1 MPIKTSMGKYLKK
14 IKQQSFILL
23 IVFVYIC
30 PNLVADECPFLEM
43 NPADQKAVLKNAAG
57 ELGEKIKAGQKAQAS
72 FIEGKWSK
80 QDLDQLAKLQKSFSV
95 CMQSVSNT
103 KDCSAALKADLKE
116 SVAEGIFKII
126 SDDDSDLNFILSI
139 LVFPILTFLG
149 IVDTSVFR
157 PIIIGGSV
165 LMGLFAFSFFV
176 GHAYDYFKNICSGKK
191 NLLKLF
197 GTKEN
202 KKLFFDN
209 LGITIPENR
218 QGVFM
223 MALLEHNFIMPAELL
238 GDKNQVK
245 LYIEKYISELES
257 VVSIYSANPAVSAN
271 VVPIQSHINKL
282 KKANKFFTDA
292 GAIRA
297 IAALAAVNAQ
307 VNNQA
312 ELIFQQYPELAKE
325 VSMIPRAE
333 KITEEGYSPTDEKV
347 KKLLQSNHP
356 RINKLL
362 ESNENLLLNT
372 LSKGLHQVEGAELSL
387 EFSKVSE
394 NSVSGLSSVYIN
406 LKVSLP
412 GAAEISFQL
421 LFQVSSDD
429 WDNLNN
435 PDSLSRAQEAF
446 NGAIDS
452 QAKEIFYGLGLE
464 DFFNNSQML
473 GLATALQSI
482 CDPGHTTRGARRTA
496 LDAQLDAAD
505 SERPSK
511 PTAHEPPRL
520 RE

>member
-14 IKQQSFILL
+14 IKQQSFIFL

-30 PNLVADECPFLEM
+30 PNLAADDCPFLEM
-43 NPADQKAVLKNAAG
+43 NPVEQEAVLKKASS
-57 ELGEKIKAGQKAQAS
+57 ELGAQIKVAKKLETS

-80 QDLDQLAKLQKSFSV
+80 QDLDQLAKLQKGFSV
-95 CMQSVSNT
+95 CMKTVGRA
-103 KDCSAALKADLKE
+103 KDCSAAFKADLQE
-116 SVAEGIFKII
+116 SVAKGFFKAL
-126 SDDDSDLNFILSI
+126 SEDDLKSFLLSI
-139 LVFPILTFLG
+139 AFYASFGFLTT
-149 IVDTSVFR
+149 VDTFGFHPV
-157 PIIIGGSV
+157 IIGSYLV
-165 LMGLFAFSFFV
+165 MGLVSSSIFV
-176 GHAYDYFKNICSGKK
+176 NTSYNYFKNICSGKK

-209 LGITIPENR
+209 LGIAIPENR

-257 VVSIYSANPAVSAN
+257 VVSIYSANHAVSAN
-271 VVPIQSHINKL
+271 IAPIQAHIKNL

-297 IAALAAVNAQ
+297 IAALAKVNAQ

-312 ELIFQQYPELAKE
+312 EVIIEQYPQIAKE

-333 KITEEGYSPTDEKV
+333 RLSEEGYSPADQKV
-347 KKLLQSNHP
+347 KKLLQSNNP

-362 ESNENLLLNT
+362 EHNDSLLLNT

-412 GAAEISFQL
+412 GTDEKSFPFF
-421 LFQVSSDD
+421 FQVSSDD
-429 WDNLNN
+429 WDSLKN
-435 PDSLSRAQEAF
+435 PNSLFRVQEAF

-473 GLATALQSI
+473 GLATALQSV

-496 LDAQLDAAD
+496 LDAQLDAAV

-511 PTAHEPPRL
+511 PTAHDSPRL